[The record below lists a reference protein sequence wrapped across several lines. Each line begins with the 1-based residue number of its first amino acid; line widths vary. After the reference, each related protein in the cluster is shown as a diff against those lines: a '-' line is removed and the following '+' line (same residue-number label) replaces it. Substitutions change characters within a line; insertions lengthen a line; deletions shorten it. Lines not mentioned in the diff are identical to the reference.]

1 MSWFKKQAPTSFLE
15 ISHHLPQVKLD
26 VSGYN
31 DLQTQIQLLNLS
43 TTDLAILKQLQPLI
57 QVLIPSM
64 VNTFYETISQ
74 SPELRGILGD
84 DARIN
89 RLKGTLNTHIG
100 DIFNGCIDTK
110 YISDRERIAE
120 THVRI
125 GLTSKWYINSFQSLT
140 TTFNHFLQTLE
151 MPKNEMLQCANAFAK
166 VINLE
171 QQLVIDAYEK
181 ERRRIRQETTNF
193 KNNIITK
200 IQQTAEEL
208 NAISE
213 ETTSSLQ
220 IISSQTEDITNS
232 TMQGLHFVADTE
244 SRSSVGRDQLTQQ
257 HHLMG
262 VVLSSVD
269 QLEQTMEK
277 LRHSSQKISE
287 IVGLVTGI
295 ADQTNLLALNASI
308 EAARAG
314 EHGRGFAIV
323 AEEVRKLAEETK
335 SAVQNVSYLIKETEL
350 NISGMADSV
359 NSVDTQIQKSVE
371 TQESI
376 SQSFT
381 SIAEAVS
388 GIKEQYMHTN
398 EDIAQ
403 ISHLISELIAGA
415 ELVAS
420 SSDSLVE
427 TIHDLNQS

>member
-1 MSWFKKQAPTSFLE
+1 
-15 ISHHLPQVKLD
+15 
-26 VSGYN
+26 
-31 DLQTQIQLLNLS
+31 
-43 TTDLAILKQLQPLI
+43 
-57 QVLIPSM
+57 
-64 VNTFYETISQ
+64 
-74 SPELRGILGD
+74 
-84 DARIN
+84 
-89 RLKGTLNTHIG
+89 
-100 DIFNGCIDTK
+100 
-110 YISDRERIAE
+110 
-120 THVRI
+120 
-125 GLTSKWYINSFQSLT
+125 
-140 TTFNHFLQTLE
+140 
-151 MPKNEMLQCANAFAK
+151 
-166 VINLE
+166 
-171 QQLVIDAYEK
+171 
-181 ERRRIRQETTNF
+181 
-193 KNNIITK
+193 
-200 IQQTAEEL
+200 
-208 NAISE
+208 
-213 ETTSSLQ
+213 
-220 IISSQTEDITNS
+220 
-232 TMQGLHFVADTE
+232 MQGLHFVADTE